1 MNLLRGESL
10 GYQISTIG
18 PIPEDWEVAK
28 LGEVVEIY
36 DHKRIPL
43 SEMERSKRKGN
54 YPYCGANGVIDF
66 IDDYIFD
73 GEYVLLAEDGGDYVR
88 FGSSAYIMSGKFWVN
103 NHAHVLKA
111 LESKLNNWF
120 LMYLLNFL
128 DLSPYIVGSTRTK
141 LNQDQMRN
149 IKLLLPP
156 LPEQKRIAEVLRT
169 VDEAIEK
176 VEQEIDHT
184 ERLKKGLMQRL
195 LTHGI
200 GHTWFKDSPLGKIPE
215 SWEVIRLKDVT
226 LKMFGGGT
234 PSTAKDEYWNG
245 EIPWMT
251 SAHIS
256 GMFITDGQRYISH
269 EGLKN
274 SSTNLVPKGNLVI
287 ATRVGIGKVAVNL
300 IDIAISQD
308 LTGVIVDKYRA
319 LPEYLY
325 WFLSFHHLG
334 LKKFAQGS
342 TIKGVLR
349 SSLANLQIPLPPLP
363 EQKKIVEILMTVDM
377 KIELLKNKK
386 EHLERLKKGLMNDLL
401 TGRRRLKVVS
411 KV

>member
-1 MNLLRGESL
+1 MDKNKKIKKKLSVM
-10 GYQISTIG
+10 
-18 PIPEDWEVAK
+18 PIPEDWDVVK

-88 FGSSAYIMSGKFWVN
+88 FGRSAYIMSGKFWVN

-149 IKLLLPP
+149 IKLPIPP

-169 VDEAIEK
+169 IDEAIEK
-176 VEQEIDHT
+176 VEQEIEHT
-184 ERLKKGLMQRL
+184 ERLKKGLMQHL
-195 LTHGI
+195 LTRGI
-200 GHTWFKDSPLGKIPE
+200 GHTRFKDSILGKIPE
-215 SWEVIRLKDVT
+215 SWEVVRLGDCTTPIDQMNPSNRDWFWYIDISSIDNDAHKIVSPQMISGKSAPSRARKLVCAGDVIFSTTRPYLKNIAIVPTELDGQICSTGFCVLRAKRGKVLPEWIYYIVVTDRFIRRIESKMRGATYPAVSDKDVYSE
-226 LKMFGGGT
+226 K
-234 PSTAKDEYWNG
+234 
-245 EIPWMT
+245 
-251 SAHIS
+251 
-256 GMFITDGQRYISH
+256 
-269 EGLKN
+269 
-274 SSTNLVPKGNLVI
+274 
-287 ATRVGIGKVAVNL
+287 
-300 IDIAISQD
+300 
-308 LTGVIVDKYRA
+308 
-319 LPEYLY
+319 
-325 WFLSFHHLG
+325 
-334 LKKFAQGS
+334 
-342 TIKGVLR
+342 
-349 SSLANLQIPLPPLP
+349 IPLPPLP
-363 EQKKIVEILMTVDM
+363 EQKKIAEILMTVDR

-401 TGRRRLKVVS
+401 TGRRRVKL
-411 KV
+411 